1 MLNGENLD
9 EHLRQS
15 RLLQPSPYVDFF
27 DIRVNP
33 TVQATRLFLTT
44 HPDIEWNGQKWLNF
58 PLELSGDSLKT
69 GGELVRPQLKLGN
82 PQGIF
87 SYAISANQIY
97 SGTVRRYRVLR
108 THLESGAVSFL
119 TNFWDIGK
127 VASLNRDY
135 LVLELRSPMDRHD
148 YNLPARQFFPPEFP
162 YVKLN

>member
-1 MLNGENLD
+1 MLTGHNLD
-9 EHLRQS
+9 EHLRES
-15 RLLQPSPYVDFF
+15 RSLQPSPYIDFF

-33 TVQATRLFLTT
+33 TVEATRLFLTS
-44 HPDIEWNGQKWLNF
+44 HPDITWNGQQWTNF
-58 PLELSGDSLKT
+58 PIELSGADLKT

-82 PQGIF
+82 PQGVF

-108 THLESGAVSFL
+108 HHLDAGVVSYL

-148 YNLPARQFFPPEFP
+148 YTLPARQFFPPEFP

>member
-1 MLNGENLD
+1 MLTGHNLD
-9 EHLRQS
+9 EHLRES
-15 RLLQPSPYVDFF
+15 RSLQPSPYIDFF

-33 TVQATRLFLTT
+33 TVEATRLFLTS
-44 HPDIEWNGQKWLNF
+44 HPDITWNGQQWTNF
-58 PLELSGDSLKT
+58 PIELSGADLKT

-82 PQGIF
+82 PQGVF
-87 SYAISANQIY
+87 SYAISASQIY

-108 THLESGAVSFL
+108 HHLDAGVVSYL

-148 YNLPARQFFPPEFP
+148 YTLPARQFFPPEFP